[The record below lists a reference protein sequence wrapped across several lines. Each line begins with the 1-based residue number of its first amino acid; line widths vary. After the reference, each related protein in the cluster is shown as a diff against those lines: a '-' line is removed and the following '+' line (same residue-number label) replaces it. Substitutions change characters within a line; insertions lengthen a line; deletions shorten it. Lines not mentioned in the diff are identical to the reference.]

1 MDKLITFQNTEEVH
15 RIIPTESHQV
25 VYFNQTYALIETGIV
40 VFRNG
45 IYQVNDKDFFFLN
58 RNGKRMSP
66 TDKFVIGICFYQA
79 GTTFQTL
86 LQDNDYIVFK
96 FAVLSPRVM
105 DYDRIT
111 NMISE
116 HYQRQ
121 IDGIVDD
128 IYELRQLNAQTN
140 SDLSDLSTSTAAAL
154 SEHAAGIGTNGSN
167 ISAIQSTLV
176 TISDTLGTLSD
187 TVSGLSDDLST
198 LTTDLES
205 LAQRVSVLE
214 QSNGSGSGSETP
226 VEPSE
231 PSEPTP
237 EEPSEEEPTEQEP

>member
-66 TDKFVIGICFYQA
+66 TDKFVIGVCFYQA

-121 IDGIVDD
+121 IEVIADGIYD
-128 IYELRQLNAQTN
+128 LRQLNAQTN
-140 SDLSDLSTSTAAAL
+140 SDLSDLSTSTETTL
-154 SEHAAGIGTNGSN
+154 SEHAASIGTNGTN
-167 ISAIQSTLV
+167 ISTIQSTLV
-176 TISDTLGTLSD
+176 SISDTLGTLSD

-198 LTTDLES
+198 LTTNLES
-205 LAQRVSVLE
+205 LTQRVTVLE
-214 QSNGSGSGSETP
+214 ENNDSGSETP

>member
-66 TDKFVIGICFYQA
+66 TDKFVIGVCFYQT

-121 IDGIVDD
+121 IDGIADD

-140 SDLSDLSTSTAAAL
+140 SNLSDLSTSTAAAL
-154 SEHAAGIGTNGSN
+154 SEHTASIGTNGSN

-176 TISDTLGTLSD
+176 TISDTI
-187 TVSGLSDDLST
+187 SGLSDDLST

-205 LAQRVSVLE
+205 LAQRVTALE
-214 QSNGSGSGSETP
+214 QSNGSGSETP

-231 PSEPTP
+231 PSEPS
-237 EEPSEEEPTEQEP
+237 EEPVEQEP